1 MPVEV
6 LRANVRKVIIEM
18 LRYLPNTVSL
28 VITFYVI
35 FLGVFFGIK
44 VVGDPATVE
53 ENVRNLIV
61 SNAFWFL
68 LILGISSMGWEV
80 TAEATRGTLEQL
92 YMSPVGAWRILL
104 ARMVG
109 VVGANLLIMIA
120 MIFVSMLTAGQWL
133 NLAPVP
139 LLLILAPM
147 LVGITGLGYATAGL
161 AIVYKQIQAF
171 LQIVQFAFMGLAFVP
186 LSAAP
191 WLELAPLVKGIDM
204 VRQVM
209 VSGYGLADFG
219 AADWLSL
226 LLNSAVY
233 FALGLTAYLACE
245 RRAMNRG
252 LLGQY

>member
-1 MPVEV
+1 
-6 LRANVRKVIIEM
+6 
-18 LRYLPNTVSL
+18 
-28 VITFYVI
+28 
-35 FLGVFFGIK
+35 
-44 VVGDPATVE
+44 
-53 ENVRNLIV
+53 
-61 SNAFWFL
+61 
-68 LILGISSMGWEV
+68 
-80 TAEATRGTLEQL
+80 RGTLEQL

-219 AADWLSL
+219 AADWLSP
-226 LLNSAVY
+226 LLNSAVHLAHRRQHAPRVGAVVVLHRGEGRVGGVPARHPHHRRLQVVDRLLGDARRHLGAEAAAAGRLVHDHGAAG
-233 FALGLTAYLACE
+233 ALHRVEDRRLVE
-245 RRAMNRG
+245 RR
-252 LLGQY
+252 